1 MWFFRGY
8 PAYLGG
14 KLASFYERAGHV
26 SALGSPSRDGSVS
39 IVGAYVYF
47 FLDNEIFTKILIVYH
62 HLVVISQIQ
71 LHHQHWV

>member
-47 FLDNEIFTKILIVYH
+47 SFLDNEI
-62 HLVVISQIQ
+62 
-71 LHHQHWV
+71 